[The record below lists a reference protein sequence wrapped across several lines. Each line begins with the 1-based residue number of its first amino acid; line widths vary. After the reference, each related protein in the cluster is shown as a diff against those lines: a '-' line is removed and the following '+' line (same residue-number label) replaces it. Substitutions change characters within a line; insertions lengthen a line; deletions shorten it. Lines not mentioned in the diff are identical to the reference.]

1 MLWTV
6 VTYVPLQGLRAAS
19 ATGGAAFNLLLLP
32 VFKFV
37 DVVYFA
43 LSLPFRPLVY
53 ALGLSADL
61 GSMLPHARL
70 LVSTLYYFVAVAAMC
85 GASVG
90 LATGLVLGL
99 ISYTLTPRP
108 RAPQALLANAPV
120 KQQPLN
126 ITNLK
131 IDIKY
136 DTPAGTPPGTPAA
149 PAAATAPAPQQLP
162 SPAPPSPQLLEAS
175 RASLDA
181 HSRAELFSV
190 RTEDTDLTHPTNEI
204 KQYQRK

>member
-6 VTYVPLQGLRAAS
+6 VTYVPLQGLRAVL
-19 ATGGAAFNLLLLP
+19 ATGGAAFSLLLLP
-32 VFKFV
+32 VFKFF

-43 LSLPFRPLVY
+43 LLLPFRPLVY
-53 ALGLSADL
+53 ALGLSGDMGL
-61 GSMLPHARL
+61 ILPHARL
-70 LVSTLYYFVAVAAMC
+70 LVSTLYYFMAVAAMC
-85 GASVG
+85 GALVG

-136 DTPAGTPPGTPAA
+136 DTPACTPPGTPAA
-149 PAAATAPAPQQLP
+149 AAAPAAAPQQLLPP
-162 SPAPPSPQLLEAS
+162 SPPSPQIEAS

-181 HSRAELFSV
+181 RSSAELFSV
-190 RTEDTDLTHPTNEI
+190 RTNDTDLTHPTNEI
-204 KQYQRK
+204 KQYPR